1 MGRPRKTAVTN
12 NDEKLSK
19 AAPAA
24 GNEEEKIEVAA
35 ETPAPKKRGRKPGTK
50 KLEATA
56 VETKI
61 AETVEKPVKKVTR
74 AAKKAAKEVVKETK
88 EVVTR
93 AKKAAK
99 SVEASVIVQHAGR
112 DIDPKKLLDDAK
124 AAWLAKGNK
133 ESAFKS
139 IGIYINVDE
148 NKYYPV
154 INGEEQGG
162 FEIS

>member
-1 MGRPRKTAVTN
+1 M
-12 NDEKLSK
+12 
-19 AAPAA
+19 
-24 GNEEEKIEVAA
+24 
-35 ETPAPKKRGRKPGTK
+35 
-50 KLEATA
+50 
-56 VETKI
+56 
-61 AETVEKPVKKVTR
+61 
-74 AAKKAAKEVVKETK
+74 
-88 EVVTR
+88 
-93 AKKAAK
+93 
-99 SVEASVIVQHAGR
+99 EASVIVQHAGR

-162 FEIS
+162 FEI